1 MIGATVPSP
10 RQALVLGASQGIGL
24 EFVRQFLQQ
33 EAVYRVFAVY
43 RPRPHIPPGLQD
55 LAEIW
60 GDRLRLLSGDIT
72 QEADVIQVVQQI
84 QSIHAT
90 QSDRFPAQLPQL
102 HWVINTVG
110 VLHQDGLA
118 PEKSL
123 RQIQSESLL
132 TYFQVNSIPT
142 VLLAKHLLPLL
153 HHSQPSLFATLSAKV
168 GSITDNQLGGW
179 YGYRA
184 SKAALN
190 MFIKTIAL
198 EYQRRS
204 PKTIV
209 LALHPGTTDTRL
221 SQPFQANVPPAQLFS
236 VERTVNQLF
245 RILDTATIADSGTFF
260 AWDGSPLPW

>member
-1 MIGATVPSP
+1 MKYATDSSL

-33 EAVYRVFAVY
+33 ESICQVFAVY

-55 LAEIW
+55 LAAIW

-72 QEADVIQVVQQI
+72 QEADVIQVVERI

-90 QSDRFPAQLPQL
+90 QSDRFSAQL

-110 VLHQDGLA
+110 VLHQDHLS

-123 RQIQSESLL
+123 RHIHSESLL

-153 HHSQPSLFATLSAKV
+153 HHSDRSVFATLSAKV

-245 RILDTATIADSGTFF
+245 RILDTATIVDSGKFF